1 VEFDFLGVCSF
12 VLFFVVFY
20 CCIMQSID
28 IVYDFLLDCGFIV
41 KMVKYGRGPFI
52 KPMSNI
58 VGGSR
63 WVRCSNVKIYSDIDG
78 DPWGVVFCYSEDG
91 RVVLGASLLDDDN
104 WANVLQPLKRDF
116 FDYFDNP
123 SAFEHLK
130 RYLLF
135 WDWSFIPS

>member
-1 VEFDFLGVCSF
+1 
-12 VLFFVVFY
+12 
-20 CCIMQSID
+20 MRSID

-41 KMVKYGRGPFI
+41 KMGSSGTTRSALG
-52 KPMSNI
+52 SGSLGL
-58 VGGSR
+58 GGFHWIRTSD
-63 WVRCSNVKIYSDIDG
+63 VKIYSEVGG
-78 DPWGVVFCYSEDG
+78 DPWCVVFCYSEDG
-91 RVVLGASLLDDDN
+91 RVVLGASLLGEDN